1 MKQFLKFGAVGFF
14 NTLITV
20 VTFNILVILGLNYV
34 LSNILGYTFGIINSF
49 YWNKKWVFKSNSGE
63 INIIFKFVI
72 VNLVT
77 LGLNTF
83 LLYLLVDHLHIRYF
97 LSQLVA
103 TAVGMVI
110 NFILNKKWT
119 FDKAKVG
126 DF

>member
-63 INIIFKFVI
+63 INIIFKFVM

>member
-77 LGLNTF
+77 LGLNTI